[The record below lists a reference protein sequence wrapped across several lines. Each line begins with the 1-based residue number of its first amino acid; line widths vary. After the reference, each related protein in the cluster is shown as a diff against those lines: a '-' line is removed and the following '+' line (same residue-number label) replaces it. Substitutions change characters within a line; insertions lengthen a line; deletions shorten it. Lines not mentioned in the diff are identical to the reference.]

1 MKKYPKTIQCDDRG
15 QLVIPKDIRAELDIK
30 EGTGFWVHSIVNEG
44 ILLKKVITPSLAE
57 EDIMTEISNK
67 ADKLGIKK
75 EHLRKTLKLYQHKKE
90 GNLEVI

>member
-15 QLVIPKDIRAELDIK
+15 QLVIPKDIRAELGIK

-44 ILLKKVITPSLAE
+44 ILLKKVLAPSLDKE
-57 EDIMTEISNK
+57 EIIKEIENK
-67 ADKLGIKK
+67 SDKLGIKK
-75 EHLRKTLKLYQHKKE
+75 EHLRKTLKSYQQKKE

>member
-15 QLVIPKDIRAELDIK
+15 QLVIPKDIRAELGIK

-44 ILLKKVITPSLAE
+44 ILLKKVPSPILE
-57 EDIMTEISNK
+57 EEEMITEINNK
-67 ADKLGIKK
+67 ANKLNIRKEHIKK
-75 EHLRKTLKLYQHKKE
+75 TLEEYKKKSA

>member
-15 QLVIPKDIRAELDIK
+15 QLVIPKDIRAELGIK

-44 ILLKKVITPSLAE
+44 ILLKKVLAPSLDKE
-57 EDIMTEISNK
+57 EIIKEIENK
-67 ADKLGIKK
+67 SDKLGIKK
-75 EHLRKTLKLYQHKKE
+75 EHLRKTLKTYEQIKE

>member
-15 QLVIPKDIRAELDIK
+15 QLVIPKDIRAELGIR

-44 ILLKKVITPSLAE
+44 ILLKKVLAPVLAE
-57 EDIMTEISNK
+57 EEIITEIDNK
-67 ADKLGIKK
+67 SDKLGIKR
-75 EHLRKTLKLYQHKKE
+75 EHLRKTLKTYQQEKE

>member
-44 ILLKKVITPSLAE
+44 ILLKKVPAPSLGE
-57 EDIMTEISNK
+57 EEIITEIENK
-67 ADKLGIKK
+67 SGKLGIKK
-75 EHLRKTLKLYQHKKE
+75 EHLKKTIKAYQQEKV
-90 GNLEVI
+90 GSLEVI

>member
-44 ILLKKVITPSLAE
+44 ILLKKVLAPSLDE
-57 EDIMTEISNK
+57 EEIITEIENK
-67 ADKLGIKK
+67 SDKLGIKK
-75 EHLRKTLKLYQHKKE
+75 EHLRKTLKSYQQKKE

>member
-15 QLVIPKDIRAELDIK
+15 QLVIPKDIRAELGIK

-44 ILLKKVITPSLAE
+44 ILLKKVFAPSLDE
-57 EDIMTEISNK
+57 EEIINEIERKS
-67 ADKLGIKK
+67 DKLGIKK
-75 EHLRKTLKLYQHKKE
+75 EHLTKTLKIYQQKKE